1 MGKDTLQENLTYEEQ
16 CQKNTCH
23 KCGQVNADTSQCK
36 HSILCNTCREE
47 QINYPIPKIF
57 IVLAIGLI
65 ILVGISLLKFPKVFN
80 NYKKYYTAER
90 NVKNGEI
97 NITLEN
103 LKNVIEEYPDSTD
116 VAVKSAKIAMEN
128 GKYNYAGYIIDTYLS
143 GKEVDN
149 STYTLIT
156 KYTKYLDSY
165 YKTYEAFGNIVSNL
179 DENVS
184 QNEANELISNN
195 LKSLLNDKSQN
206 RSLIYYY
213 LGFTSNDNNVAK
225 EYLSKSIQEDN
236 NITDSKI
243 QLANILRREKD
254 YNSARENF
262 NTVLN
267 KENDNAGA
275 LRGLAIVEM
284 LEGNKEEGVSLAKKA
299 YDANPQETYVLETLI
314 IALTEN
320 GQGDEAEKYKEEYY
334 SNGDGFDDD
343 IMKFLDGNITIDDYY
358 LG

>member
-1 MGKDTLQENLTYEEQ
+1 MTEYNEQTHSIYEENYQ
-16 CQKNTCH
+16 RSICH

-36 HSILCNTCREE
+36 NSILCNKCREE
-47 QINYPIPKIF
+47 QIHYPIPKIF
-57 IVLAIGLI
+57 AILAIGLI
-65 ILVGISLLKFPKVFN
+65 ILIGISFLKFPKVFN
-80 NYKKYYTAER
+80 SYKIYSAAED
-90 NVKNGEI
+90 NAKKGEV
-97 NITLEN
+97 NST
-103 LKNVIEEYPDSTD
+103 LKNLQNVLEEYPDSLDT
-116 VAVKSAKIAMEN
+116 AVKIIEIAMEN

-143 GKEVDN
+143 GKEADN

-156 KYTKYLDSY
+156 EYTKYLDSY
-165 YKTYEAFGNIVSNL
+165 YKTYDAFGNIVSNL
-179 DENVS
+179 DENAS
-184 QNEANELISNN
+184 PNEKNQLISNN
-195 LKSLLNDKSQN
+195 LKILLNDKSQN
-206 RSLIYYY
+206 KSLLYYY
-213 LGFTSNDNNVAK
+213 LGSTSNDNNAAK

-254 YNSARENF
+254 FNSAREKF

-284 LEGNKEEGVSLAKKA
+284 LEGNKQEGVNLAKKA
-299 YDANPQETYVLETLI
+299 YDADPQETYVLETLI
-314 IALTEN
+314 IALITN
-320 GQGDEAEKYKEEYY
+320 GQDDEAEKYKEEYT